1 MKRFVFASLSLIFVA
16 ACQQSS
22 SVRESSGG
30 PYLVLQNASLILKQ
44 DVVIPPGKARV
55 YLQDGGQGGS
65 GGVLAGGFDSYRP
78 HCALEINSVDHSGY
92 PLKAGTFAVTRVQQ
106 SRTQVVSAA
115 PLLVAFAGGM
125 GGGSASYY
133 QGYHFWLSSDT
144 EPEIRRMSCYGVFA
158 QPYELYPPT
167 LQEINAALGDVAQL
181 RY

>member
-1 MKRFVFASLSLIFVA
+1 MKLLVLATLSLVFLA
-16 ACQQSS
+16 ACQQSAGI
-22 SVRESSGG
+22 RESSQG
-30 PYLVLQNASLILKQ
+30 PYRQIQNASLELKQ
-44 DVVIPPGKARV
+44 DVLVPAGKARI
-55 YLQDGGQGGS
+55 YLQDGKQ
-65 GGVLAGGFDSYRP
+65 GGFDSYRP
-78 HCALEINSVDHSGY
+78 HCALEINRVDHSGY

-144 EPEIRRMSCYGVFA
+144 EAEIRRMSCYGVFA